1 MVIGSRE
8 ALSIDEYL
16 MLKTGVNTVEKVY
29 KDLFHFLPEAMKQN
43 LIFWVMVIHQ
53 EVKS

>member
-16 MLKTGVNTVEKVY
+16 ILKTDINTVEKDY
-29 KDLFHFLPEAMKQN
+29 KDLVHFLLETIKQN
-43 LIFWVMVIHQ
+43 LIF
-53 EVKS
+53 